1 MTEVAPGVHRL
12 GTQFVNWYV
21 LETDDGIVAIDSG
34 FPGYAKTLE
43 DDLRALGRSLDDV
56 RAIVLTH
63 GDGDH
68 TGMVGALTARGAPVH
83 LHPGDAQPGGV
94 RQPLPE
100 RQPHRFEDDA
110 DLHG

>member
-43 DDLRALGRSLDDV
+43 NDLRALGRSLDDV
-56 RAIVLTH
+56 RAVVLTH

-68 TGMVGALTARGAPVH
+68 TGTPGHTHGHCVFHHADRGVLFAGDELCTRNPLTGR
-83 LHPGDAQPGGV
+83 
-94 RQPLPE
+94 E
-100 RQPHRFEDDA
+100 
-110 DLHG
+110 